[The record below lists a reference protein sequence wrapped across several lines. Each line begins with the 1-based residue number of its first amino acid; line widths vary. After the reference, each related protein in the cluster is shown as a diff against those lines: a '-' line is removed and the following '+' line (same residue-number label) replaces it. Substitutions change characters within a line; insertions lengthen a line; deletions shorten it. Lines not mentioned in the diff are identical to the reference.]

1 MRARAPQNS
10 GLLSD
15 SPYPDD
21 LGGDQGWG
29 VAWGRAAPTPTPRA
43 AIPGAALRARECA
56 PSEVALA
63 PPSASPGRCPLST
76 DVQIASPRGSPF
88 PVTTPSSG
96 PSLPTSLKVSLVRN
110 PRAWDSRPKSRPP
123 PARGPQ
129 RTGEKL
135 SPGGRA
141 WSAGS
146 PLPPRTF
153 PGAVVTRGRAPP
165 RLPPPVPGLPWA
177 ASCASGAR
185 PGSRGA
191 PRCAAV
197 TPPSPTCFS
206 TRVMWPARV
215 STRHFQK
222 DLGSVR
228 TAEFRVTPGLP
239 PPLFLRADAPPHP
252 PRTQGHSRPLSPPPS
267 SVAHGAP
274 WAARPER
281 GHQGGDECTAHLLQ
295 GSARLTLGAPLLLE
309 AHSGG
314 LSALAQGEAS
324 QVQICLQQLGPG
336 LPMPFLRSPF
346 IEHLL
351 RADTVVTQPVQL
363 VRGAAPGKVQPH
375 L

>member
-197 TPPSPTCFS
+197 TPPSPACFS

-239 PPLFLRADAPPHP
+239 PPLFLRADAPPTLPALRDTAGLFPLP
-252 PRTQGHSRPLSPPPS
+252 PPLSPMVLPGQRVQNVGTKGVMSVLPTCFRAQPGSPWAPPS
-267 SVAHGAP
+267 SWRLILGVSRP
-274 WAARPER
+274 WHRER
-281 GHQGGDECTAHLLQ
+281 HRRSRSACSSSGPASRCLSFGH
-295 GSARLTLGAPLLLE
+295 RLSSTCYVLI
-309 AHSGG
+309 
-314 LSALAQGEAS
+314 QW
-324 QVQICLQQLGPG
+324 
-336 LPMPFLRSPF
+336 
-346 IEHLL
+346 
-351 RADTVVTQPVQL
+351 
-363 VRGAAPGKVQPH
+363 
-375 L
+375 